1 MESSTIDKPHL
12 PEGWLH
18 KKVIALLTFFL
29 LLSGGV
35 GWWLLSNP
43 TKDESLS
50 EATVTA
56 PAVKVRTTV
65 ISPIPVRNDRTLTGT
80 VEAIEAV
87 TLTSRVMGQ
96 IERIAVEEGDLVREG
111 QLIARI
117 DVRDIQAQ
125 QNQGNAAIS
134 QARSAVSAAQS
145 AYLTAQAQKN
155 QAEAGVREA
164 QASLTEAE
172 AELADAK
179 LHQKRMAML
188 QGEGAVSQSQLDAA
202 NTRVATI
209 EARIGQIKAGITQ
222 AIANVDRAQAQVRQA
237 QAQIDQSQAGVVQ
250 AQASVEQTLANLDYG
265 TVTAPFTGVVTRKH
279 AEVGAMA
286 GTGQALVTLENI
298 DRLRFS
304 VAVPESLIGRMERGQ
319 PVQITLDALNR
330 SVSGSVSQIIP
341 AADPASRNF
350 TVKIALAADA
360 DIIPGMF
367 GRLQLTTSDRQAL
380 MIPNEA
386 IVKRMGITGAYTVA
400 DGKAQFHTLTIGA
413 TQGEQVE
420 VYSGLEAGDR
430 VILNPSSDLS
440 DGTLITL
447 QQP

>member
-1 MESSTIDKPHL
+1 MESSTIDKPQL
-12 PEGWLH
+12 PESWLNI
-18 KKVIALLTFFL
+18 KVIGLLTSL
-29 LLSGGV
+29 IVLSGGV
-35 GWWLLSNP
+35 GWWLLSNS
-43 TKDESLS
+43 TS
-50 EATVTA
+50 
-56 PAVKVRTTV
+56 RQ
-65 ISPIPVRNDRTLTGT
+65 PIPKAIATSPTIKVQTAVIKPMPVRGDRTLTGT
-80 VEAIEAV
+80 VEAVESV

-96 IERIAVEEGDLVREG
+96 IERLPVQEGDLVKAG

-125 QNQGNAAIS
+125 RNQGNAAIS

-155 QAEAGVREA
+155 QAEARVREA
-164 QASLTEAE
+164 QATLTEAQ

-188 QGEGAVSQSQLDAA
+188 RTEGVVSQSQLDEA

-209 EARIGQIKAGITQ
+209 EARIGQIQAAIKQ
-222 AIANVDRAQAQVRQA
+222 AIATVDQAQAQVRQA
-237 QAQIDQSQAGVVQ
+237 QAQIEQSQAGVAQ
-250 AQASVEQTLANLDYG
+250 AQATVEQTLANLDYG

-304 VAVPESLIGRMERGQ
+304 VAVPESLIGRLEHGQ
-319 PVQITLDALNR
+319 PVQIELDALNR
-330 SVSGSVSQIIP
+330 SANGRVSQIIP

-350 TVKIALAADA
+350 TVKIALASDA

-367 GRLQLTTSDRQAL
+367 GRLQLTTSTRQAL
-380 MIPNEA
+380 MIPNDA
-386 IVKRMGITGAYTVA
+386 IVKRMGITGAYKVV
-400 DGKAQFHTLTIGA
+400 DGKAQFQTLTAG
-413 TQGEQVE
+413 TTHGEQVE
-420 VYSGLEAGDR
+420 VYWGLEAGDR
-430 VILNPSSDLS
+430 VILNPSPALT
-440 DGTLITL
+440 DGALVSL
-447 QQP
+447 Q